1 VTQEKLRLWKQD
13 QAALLTR
20 FDANHDGHIDVQ
32 EWEAARSVAAR
43 EAQAQVLSA
52 DVERVSVIAQ
62 PTNGEPFLIAPLSAA
77 QLVRREKILA
87 ALYFAL
93 GIAAVIL
100 CAWGLEQ
107 PS

>member
-1 VTQEKLRLWKQD
+1 
-13 QAALLTR
+13 
-20 FDANHDGHIDVQ
+20 
-32 EWEAARSVAAR
+32 
-43 EAQAQVLSA
+43 
-52 DVERVSVIAQ
+52 
-62 PTNGEPFLIAPLSAA
+62 
-77 QLVRREKILA
+77 VRREEIFA